1 MIDIDGAVRIL
12 QANGHSASAQ
22 RIMALYDDME
32 RQSEL
37 IVALRNEIATWKNG
51 FNAANEA
58 LKFAAQRIAELESER
73 NINYVKKLAC
83 EVQP

>member
-1 MIDIDGAVRIL
+1 MSENNQLHD
-12 QANGHSASAQ
+12 
-22 RIMALYDDME
+22 ALE

-37 IVALRNEIATWKNG
+37 IAALRAEIATWKNG

-58 LKFAAQRIAELESER
+58 LKFAAQRVAELESER
-73 NINYVKKLAC
+73 NIDYVKKLAC